1 MNPIIDGLVKAFGLL
16 LSADP
21 EVYGI
26 VFLSL
31 AVSGA
36 AVLVGAM
43 LGIPFGA
50 LIALRDFAGKR
61 VLLSLLNTLTG
72 LPPVVVGL
80 VVYLMLSSSG
90 PFGPLQL
97 LYTPQAMIIAQLIM
111 VLPIV
116 ASVTASAVSSVDR
129 KLRFRALSL
138 GADSS
143 QLTITMLREARIGVL
158 TAIVL
163 SFGAAISEVGAVMI
177 VGGNIRWF
185 TRTLTTAIVLETE
198 LGQFGMA
205 LALGIILLLISF
217 LINAALTRLQWSGL
231 RR

>member
-1 MNPIIDGLVKAFGLL
+1 VDPIVDGLVVAFRLL
-16 LSADP
+16 ASLDP

-26 VFLSL
+26 VLLSL
-31 AVSGA
+31 VVSGL
-36 AVLVGAM
+36 AVLVGAVT
-43 LGIPFGA
+43 GIPFGA
-50 LIALRDFAGKR
+50 LIALKSFIGKGA
-61 VLLSLLNTLTG
+61 LLSLLNTLTG

-80 VVYLMLSSSG
+80 LVYLMLSSAG
-90 PFGPLQL
+90 PLGPLQI

-111 VLPIV
+111 VFPIV

-129 KLRFRALSL
+129 KLRLRALSL
-138 GADSS
+138 GADGY
-143 QLTITMLREARIGVL
+143 QLASTILREARTGVL

-205 LALGIILLLISF
+205 LALGIILLTISF
-217 LINAALTRLQWSGL
+217 MINAALTHLQWSGL

>member
-1 MNPIIDGLVKAFGLL
+1 MDPIVDGLMTAFRLL
-16 LSADP
+16 ISGDL

-26 VFLSL
+26 VLLSL
-31 AVSGA
+31 VVSGV
-36 AVLVGAM
+36 AVLVGAVT
-43 LGIPFGA
+43 GIPFGA
-50 LIALRDFAGKR
+50 FIALRSFMGKR
-61 VLLSLLNTLTG
+61 ALLSLLNTLTG

-80 VVYLMLSSSG
+80 LVYLMLSSSG
-90 PFGPLQL
+90 PLGPLQL
-97 LYTPQAMIIAQLIM
+97 LYTPQAMVIAQLIITF
-111 VLPIV
+111 PI
-116 ASVTASAVSSVDR
+116 AATVTASSVSSVDR
-129 KLRFRALSL
+129 KLRLRALSL

-143 QLTITMLREARIGVL
+143 QLTLTMLREARTGVL
-158 TAIVL
+158 TGIVL

-205 LALGIILLLISF
+205 LALGIILLTLSF
-217 LINAALTRLQWSGL
+217 LINVALTRLQWSGL

>member
-1 MNPIIDGLVKAFGLL
+1 MDPIVDGLVTAFRLL
-16 LSADP
+16 MSGDP

-26 VFLSL
+26 VLLSL
-31 AVSGA
+31 VVSGV
-36 AVLVGAM
+36 AVLVGAVT
-43 LGIPFGA
+43 GIPFGA
-50 LIALRDFAGKR
+50 FIALRSFIGKR
-61 VLLSLLNTLTG
+61 VLLSFLNTLTG

-80 VVYLMLSSSG
+80 LVYLMLSSSG
-90 PFGPLQL
+90 PLGPLQL
-97 LYTPQAMIIAQLIM
+97 LYTPQAMVIAQLIIAF
-111 VLPIV
+111 PIV

-129 KLRFRALSL
+129 KMRLRALSL

-143 QLTITMLREARIGVL
+143 QLTFTMLREARTGVL

-205 LALGIILLLISF
+205 LALGIILLTLSF
-217 LINAALTRLQWSGL
+217 LINMALTRLQWSGL

>member
-143 QLTITMLREARIGVL
+143 QLTITMLREARTGVL

>member
-1 MNPIIDGLVKAFGLL
+1 MDPIVDGLVTAFRLL
-16 LSADP
+16 MSGDP

-26 VFLSL
+26 VLLSL
-31 AVSGA
+31 VVSGV
-36 AVLVGAM
+36 AVLVGAVT
-43 LGIPFGA
+43 GIPFGA
-50 LIALRDFAGKR
+50 FIALRSFIGKR
-61 VLLSLLNTLTG
+61 VLLSFLNTLTG

-80 VVYLMLSSSG
+80 LVYLTLSSSG
-90 PFGPLQL
+90 PLGPLQL
-97 LYTPQAMIIAQLIM
+97 LYTPQAMVIAQLIIAF
-111 VLPIV
+111 PIV
-116 ASVTASAVSSVDR
+116 ASVTASAVSSIDR
-129 KLRFRALSL
+129 RMRLRALSL

-143 QLTITMLREARIGVL
+143 QLTFTMLREARTGVL

-205 LALGIILLLISF
+205 LALGIILLTLSF
-217 LINAALTRLQWSGL
+217 LINMALTRLQWSGL

>member
-1 MNPIIDGLVKAFGLL
+1 MDPIVDGLVTAFRLL
-16 LSADP
+16 VSVDP

-26 VFLSL
+26 VLLSL
-31 AVSGA
+31 VVSGV

-43 LGIPFGA
+43 AGIPFGA
-50 LIALRDFAGKR
+50 LIALRSFIGKR

-80 VVYLMLSSSG
+80 LVYLMLSSSG
-90 PFGPLQL
+90 PLGPLQL
-97 LYTPQAMIIAQLIM
+97 LYKPQAMVIAQLIM
-111 VLPIV
+111 VFPIV

-129 KLRFRALSL
+129 KLRLRALSL
-138 GADSS
+138 GAGGS
-143 QLTITMLREARIGVL
+143 QMTFTMLREARTGVL

-205 LALGIILLLISF
+205 LALGIILLALSF
-217 LINAALTRLQWSGL
+217 LINVALTRLQWSGL

>member
-1 MNPIIDGLVKAFGLL
+1 MDPIVDGLVVAFRLL
-16 LSADP
+16 ASLDP

-26 VFLSL
+26 VLLSL
-31 AVSGA
+31 VVSGL
-36 AVLVGAM
+36 AVLVGAVT
-43 LGIPFGA
+43 GIPFGA
-50 LIALRDFAGKR
+50 LIALKSFIGKGA
-61 VLLSLLNTLTG
+61 LLSLLNTLTG

-80 VVYLMLSSSG
+80 LVYLMLSSAG
-90 PFGPLQL
+90 PLGPLQI

-111 VLPIV
+111 VFPIV

-129 KLRFRALSL
+129 KLRLRALSL
-138 GADSS
+138 GADGY
-143 QLTITMLREARIGVL
+143 QLASTILREARTGVL

-205 LALGIILLLISF
+205 LALGIILLTISF
-217 LINAALTRLQWSGL
+217 MINAALTHLQWSGL